1 MIEPTGDDTLVF
13 CRIGALDACAMFVE
27 RHAFRPGETIKLMP
41 RLSNGHVFD
50 AGPGRGS
57 ENPAERHL
65 PVDDRAAVRVQHPTG
80 HVGGVIR
87 RQNT

>member
-50 AGPGRGS
+50 AG
-57 ENPAERHL
+57 
-65 PVDDRAAVRVQHPTG
+65 TG
-80 HVGGVIR
+80 QR
-87 RQNT
+87 L